1 VLRVRHAK
9 ALLTLAAAA
18 VALAL
23 GVAVLVPPGS
33 QHVTALAAD
42 SRTVRGSLHV
52 HTNRSDGTGTVD
64 DVAEAARRA
73 GLRFVILT
81 DHGDGTR
88 APAPPVYRAGVLVV
102 DAVEIS
108 TTGGHYVALG
118 LGRAPYRLAGEPR
131 DVVDDVTRLGGFG
144 VVAHPDSP
152 KAELRWRDW
161 TLPFE
166 GIEWLNADSEW
177 RNEGTLGVARALVTY
192 WLRGPET
199 ITAGFDRPDTPFAEW
214 DALAQ
219 YRRVIGVAGHDAH
232 ARVGLRGNWEPGD
245 RDVSLALPS
254 YETAFRA
261 FSLRARLAVPPTGD
275 ASRDATMLLDA
286 VRAGH
291 LYTVIDALAS
301 PPAFRFLARSGTR
314 VAEAGDDLPVAD
326 AAVLEADVA
335 PVPGV
340 SLVLR
345 RNGRVV
351 AASDSGHL
359 RFDHAPS
366 RAGTVYRIEA
376 KLPDAPGSPAVPW
389 IVSNPIFVGP
399 ALPRVRATITPAP
412 AQETELVFDGRDASA
427 WHVEQDPTSRASI
440 SANPAVPDP
449 VAKPKHEDERSPTVL
464 ALTYRLSSG
473 VPTGQYAALVVGVG
487 QGRLQRFTR
496 VRFRAWA
503 DAPMR
508 VSVQLRAPATGAR
521 WLRSVVVDGESEARY
536 VTFAEMTPIHP
547 APSPIPLSAV
557 DSILFVVDTT
567 NTPPGRQGTLWLDD
581 VRLERAAEP
590 QVRTVSSK

>member
-1 VLRVRHAK
+1 MLRVRHAR

-23 GVAVLVPPGS
+23 GVAVLVPPGT
-33 QHVTALAAD
+33 QHVPALDAD

-118 LGRAPYRLAGEPR
+118 LGRAPYRLAGEAR

-152 KAELRWRDW
+152 KEELRWRDW

-214 DALAQ
+214 DALSQ

-261 FSLRARLAVPPTGD
+261 FSLRARLDVPPTGD

-335 PVPGV
+335 PMPGV

-366 RAGTVYRIEA
+366 RASSVYRIEA
-376 KLPDAPGSPAVPW
+376 KLPDAPGSPPVPW

-399 ALPRVRATITPAP
+399 ALPRVLATITPAY
-412 AQETELVFDGRDASA
+412 TGREPF
-427 WHVEQDPTSRASI
+427 WT
-440 SANPAVPDP
+440 NPI
-449 VAKPKHEDERSPTVL
+449 TL
-464 ALTYRLSSG
+464 
-473 VPTGQYAALVVGVG
+473 
-487 QGRLQRFTR
+487 
-496 VRFRAWA
+496 
-503 DAPMR
+503 
-508 VSVQLRAPATGAR
+508 
-521 WLRSVVVDGESEARY
+521 
-536 VTFAEMTPIHP
+536 AEMTPSP
-547 APSPIPLSAV
+547 RNAARYTSAPLGIA
-557 DSILFVVDTT
+557 
-567 NTPPGRQGTLWLDD
+567 PP
-581 VRLERAAEP
+581 
-590 QVRTVSSK
+590 

>member
-1 VLRVRHAK
+1 MLRVRHAR

-23 GVAVLVPPGS
+23 GVAVLVPPGT
-33 QHVTALAAD
+33 QHVPALDAD

-118 LGRAPYRLAGEPR
+118 LGRSPYRLAGEPR

-152 KAELRWRDW
+152 KEELRWRDW

-214 DALAQ
+214 DALSQ

-232 ARVGLRGNWEPGD
+232 ARVGLRG
-245 RDVSLALPS
+245 
-254 YETAFRA
+254 
-261 FSLRARLAVPPTGD
+261 
-275 ASRDATMLLDA
+275 
-286 VRAGH
+286 
-291 LYTVIDALAS
+291 
-301 PPAFRFLARSGTR
+301 
-314 VAEAGDDLPVAD
+314 
-326 AAVLEADVA
+326 
-335 PVPGV
+335 
-340 SLVLR
+340 
-345 RNGRVV
+345 
-351 AASDSGHL
+351 
-359 RFDHAPS
+359 
-366 RAGTVYRIEA
+366 
-376 KLPDAPGSPAVPW
+376 
-389 IVSNPIFVGP
+389 
-399 ALPRVRATITPAP
+399 
-412 AQETELVFDGRDASA
+412 
-427 WHVEQDPTSRASI
+427 
-440 SANPAVPDP
+440 
-449 VAKPKHEDERSPTVL
+449 
-464 ALTYRLSSG
+464 
-473 VPTGQYAALVVGVG
+473 
-487 QGRLQRFTR
+487 
-496 VRFRAWA
+496 
-503 DAPMR
+503 
-508 VSVQLRAPATGAR
+508 
-521 WLRSVVVDGESEARY
+521 
-536 VTFAEMTPIHP
+536 
-547 APSPIPLSAV
+547 
-557 DSILFVVDTT
+557 
-567 NTPPGRQGTLWLDD
+567 
-581 VRLERAAEP
+581 
-590 QVRTVSSK
+590 

>member
-1 VLRVRHAK
+1 VLRVRRAR
-9 ALLTLAAAA
+9 ALLTFAA
-18 VALAL
+18 VAAALAL
-23 GVAVLVPPGS
+23 GVAVLVPPGT
-33 QHVTALAAD
+33 QRVPALDAD

-73 GLRFVILT
+73 GLQFVILT

-88 APAPPVYRAGVLVV
+88 VPAPPVYRGGVLVI

-144 VVAHPDSP
+144 IVAHPDSP
-152 KAELRWRDW
+152 KEELRWRDW
-161 TLPFE
+161 SLPFE

-177 RNEGTLGVARALVTY
+177 RNEGTVGVARALVTY

-214 DALAQ
+214 DALSQ

-232 ARVGLRGNWEPGD
+232 ARIGLRGNWEPGD
-245 RDVSLALPS
+245 RDVSLALPG

-291 LYTVIDALAS
+291 VYTVVDALAS

-376 KLPDAPGSPAVPW
+376 KLPDAPGSPPVPW

-399 ALPRVRATITPAP
+399 ALPRVRATIKPTP
-412 AQETELVFDGRDASA
+412 AQETERVFDGRDASA
-427 WHVEQDPTSRASI
+427 WHVEQDPTSRASL
-440 SANPAVPDP
+440 SRQPAVPDP
-449 VAKPKHEDERSPTVL
+449 VAQPEKEDASSATPL
-464 ALTYRLSSG
+464 ALSYRLSPG
-473 VPTGQYAALVVGVG
+473 VPAGQYAALVVGVG

-496 VRFRAWA
+496 VRFRRWA

-521 WLRSVVVDGESEARY
+521 WLRSVVVDGDPQVGY
-536 VTFAEMTPIHP
+536 VTFAEMTSIDR

-567 NTPPGRQGTLWLDD
+567 NTPPGREGTLWLDD
-581 VRLERAAEP
+581 VRLERAADP

>member
-1 VLRVRHAK
+1 VLRVRHAR
-9 ALLTLAAAA
+9 AVLTLLAAL

-23 GVAVLVPPGS
+23 AVAVLLPGGTEHVP
-33 QHVTALAAD
+33 ARDAD
-42 SRTVRGSLHV
+42 PRAVRGSLHV
-52 HTNRSDGTGTVD
+52 HTNRSDGTGTVE

-73 GLRFVILT
+73 GLQFVVLT

-88 APAPPVYRAGVLVV
+88 EPASPAYRAGVLVV

-144 VVAHPDSP
+144 IVAHPDSP
-152 KAELRWRDW
+152 KEELRWRDW

-166 GIEWLNADSEW
+166 AMEWLNADSEW

-199 ITAGFDRPDTPFAEW
+199 IAAGFDRPDTPFAEW
-214 DALAQ
+214 DALSQ

-232 ARVGLRGNWEPGD
+232 ARIGLRGNWEPGD
-245 RDVSLALPS
+245 RDVSLALPG

-261 FSLRARLAVPPTGD
+261 FSVRVRLASPPTGD

-286 VRAGH
+286 IRAGH

-314 VAEAGDDLPVAD
+314 IAEGGDDLPVAD
-326 AAVLEADVA
+326 AAVIEADVA

-366 RAGTVYRIEA
+366 RATTVYRVEA
-376 KLPDAPGSPAVPW
+376 KLPDAPGSPPVPW
-389 IVSNPIFVGP
+389 IVGNPTFVGP
-399 ALPRVRATITPAP
+399 ELPRVRATVTPPP
-412 AQETELVFDGRDASA
+412 AKDTDVVFDGGDASG
-427 WHVEQDPTSRASI
+427 WHVEHDPTSRASV
-440 SANPAVPDP
+440 ATRPAMPESDATTP
-449 VAKPKHEDERSPTVL
+449 EQEDVSPAAL
-464 ALTYRLSSG
+464 ALTYRLSPG
-473 VPTGQYAALVVGVG
+473 APTGQYAALVRGIG

-496 VRFRAWA
+496 LRLRASA

-508 VSVQLRAPATGAR
+508 VSVQLRVPTTGTR
-521 WLRSVVVDGESEARY
+521 WLRSVVIGDEPQTRY
-536 VTFAEMTPIHP
+536 VAFAEMTPVDG
-547 APSPIPLSAV
+547 APVPIPLSDV

-567 NTPPGRQGTLWLDD
+567 NTPPGRQGTVWLDEI
-581 VRLERAAEP
+581 RLERATE
-590 QVRTVSSK
+590 

>member
-1 VLRVRHAK
+1 VLRVRRAR
-9 ALLTLAAAA
+9 ALLTFAAAV

-23 GVAVLVPPGS
+23 GVAVLVPPAT
-33 QHVTALAAD
+33 QHVSARDAD

-73 GLRFVILT
+73 GLQFVILT

-88 APAPPVYRAGVLVV
+88 VPAPPVYRAGVLVI

-144 VVAHPDSP
+144 IVAHPDSP
-152 KAELRWRDW
+152 KEELRWRDW
-161 TLPFE
+161 SLPFE

-177 RNEGTLGVARALVTY
+177 RNEGTIGVARALVTY

-214 DALAQ
+214 DALSQ

-232 ARVGLRGNWEPGD
+232 ARIGLRGNWEPGD
-245 RDVSLALPS
+245 RDVSLALPG

-261 FSLRARLAVPPTGD
+261 FSLRARLAVSPTGD

-286 VRAGH
+286 LRAGH
-291 LYTVIDALAS
+291 LYTVVDALAS

-376 KLPDAPGSPAVPW
+376 KLPDAPGSPPVPW
-389 IVSNPIFVGP
+389 IVSNPIFIGP
-399 ALPRVRATITPAP
+399 ALPRVRATITLA
-412 AQETELVFDGRDASA
+412 AAKESEVVFNGRDARA
-427 WHVEQDPTSRASI
+427 WHVEQDPTSWASVSKERAFD
-440 SANPAVPDP
+440 PAVEPRKEGEP
-449 VAKPKHEDERSPTVL
+449 ATTL
-464 ALTYRLSSG
+464 ALGYRLSAG
-473 VPTGQYAALVVGVG
+473 VPAGQYAALVVGVG
-487 QGRLQRFTR
+487 QGRLDRFTR
-496 VRFRAWA
+496 VRFRASA
-503 DAPMR
+503 DALMR

-521 WLRSVVVDGESEARY
+521 WLRSVVVDREAGVRY
-536 VTFAEMTPIHP
+536 VTFAEMAAVDAAPI
-547 APSPIPLSAV
+547 PIPLRAV

-581 VRLERAAEP
+581 VRLERADP